1 MAEQR
6 CKQCW
11 HLMASQRPILPL
23 TQRCQQPGVNGELS
37 TQEGIMASMR
47 IDYTTMEWSSAV
59 PFYGP
64 AAVYDGK
71 DIVQLK
77 VLSDRRKEG
86 GGIAWLVKMTP
97 PPGKLIKIVAVAL
110 SDEHIFSLQ
119 GGRSTKSGE
128 RAQGAGGYGL
138 NPKGQPHSAMIA
150 QETMALVIY
159 AGEPDEIRSMEVVD
173 VAEAA

>member
-1 MAEQR
+1 
-6 CKQCW
+6 
-11 HLMASQRPILPL
+11 
-23 TQRCQQPGVNGELS
+23 
-37 TQEGIMASMR
+37 MASMR

-64 AAVYDGK
+64 AAVYDGT

-119 GGRSTKSGE
+119 GGRGTKSGE

-150 QETMALVIY
+150 EETTALVIY

-173 VAEAA
+173 IAAAS

>member
-1 MAEQR
+1 MVS
-6 CKQCW
+6 
-11 HLMASQRPILPL
+11 L
-23 TQRCQQPGVNGELS
+23 
-37 TQEGIMASMR
+37 R
-47 IDYTTMEWSSAV
+47 IDYTTMDWSSGV

-64 AAVYDGK
+64 AAVHDGK

-77 VLSDRRKEG
+77 VLSDRRAEG
-86 GGIAWLVKMTP
+86 GGIAWLVRMTP
-97 PPGKLIKIVAVAL
+97 PPGKLIKIVATAL

-150 QETMALVIY
+150 EETMALVIY
-159 AGEPDEIRSMEVVD
+159 AGEPVRIDSMEVVD
-173 VAEAA
+173 IAAAA